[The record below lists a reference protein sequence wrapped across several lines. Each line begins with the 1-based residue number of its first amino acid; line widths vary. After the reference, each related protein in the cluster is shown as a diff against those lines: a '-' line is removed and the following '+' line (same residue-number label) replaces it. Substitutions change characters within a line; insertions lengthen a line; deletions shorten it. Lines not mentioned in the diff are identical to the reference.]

1 MKTSE
6 NDANRMLAKVTAFPF
21 GAGRRCAYG
30 AGLFLLLPGLA
41 ACSYRASD
49 KAALHAKTVA
59 SESYAMAVAKP
70 QVSLSRESNISLD
83 MQAARTPP
91 STYAAHASASVGARM
106 MLGERSSNEIASS
119 LKRVVGDAS
128 VTLRLLSTA
137 DIPLSVSAVGV
148 NTGGE
153 SMSIVGAVGEKS
165 GFNGL
170 WSLGALALIAIV
182 GAGLVHY
189 LRKRSDTQNGGHG
202 LATVKTAPIP
212 LQDHVELFEDA
223 TRVPP
228 ESVSPAATTD
238 VEPMRLT
245 FSSLEWS
252 CQAPGYER
260 NEHWDMSAPV
270 DFLPASMSAYVSPI
284 VHAMSELFSEAM
296 AEEYTQIL
304 EEGAETSVT
313 VSEGGRFS
321 DLFNQLEAI
330 ATRGGEAI
338 PALLIERDSSLP
350 DVIRT
355 SREPVP
361 SAILAAWERSLR
373 KAMPDANT
381 LTLPWLLIST
391 LLLQADEADQ
401 HETESLYEEAEKW
414 VDLSMASDIERSAAW
429 LARHIDIDL
438 RRTRRQKGAA
448 RLLSLR
454 SMQSRYAQAL
464 ARGEPPLLFAW
475 VDVLIFWAEC
485 QFGNAA
491 LARYAEAEAMCI
503 RLCELPDSADIA
515 QRRRAEILRQRATI
529 EEGGARLKSLD
540 TAQTL
545 LDLLYERVPSGN
557 NALAVAVTALARGN
571 VLPSEQ
577 AKEAYSHA
585 LTHAFMA
592 EGAPH
597 LRAEGL
603 QCRLAVQWAYENLPG
618 MPVQS
623 DVAIGLAS
631 RLEALHVQHPDT
643 VQCMAQVYLRHADFA
658 HATALCE
665 KAWRNGR
672 ATPALLATWQEAC
685 RRWAS
690 ASTQPEQLMAQ
701 QQAMRQLSIANAMR

>member
-6 NDANRMLAKVTAFPF
+6 NDANRMLAKVAAFPF
-21 GAGRRCAYG
+21 GAGRRCVYG
-30 AGLFLLLPGLA
+30 AGLFMLIPGLV
-41 ACSYRASD
+41 ACSNRASD
-49 KAALHAKTVA
+49 KAALHAKTLA
-59 SESYAMAVAKP
+59 SESYAMTVAKP
-70 QVSLSRESNISLD
+70 QASLSRESNISLD
-83 MQAARTPP
+83 RQAARTSP
-91 STYAAHASASVGARM
+91 SIYGAHVSAPVGARM
-106 MLGERSSNEIASS
+106 ILDERSSNGMASS
-119 LKRVVGDAS
+119 LDRVVGDAS

-137 DIPLSVSAVGV
+137 DIPHSVGAVEV
-148 NTGGE
+148 NAGGE
-153 SMSIVGAVGEKS
+153 SVSITRVVKERS
-165 GFNGL
+165 EFNRL
-170 WSLGALALIAIV
+170 WSLGVLALIAIV
-182 GAGLVHY
+182 GAGLAHH
-189 LRKRSDTQNGGHG
+189 LRKRFDRKNETHDPAS
-202 LATVKTAPIP
+202 VKTVPP
-212 LQDHVELFEDA
+212 QNNVKPFEDA
-223 TRVPP
+223 TRVQP
-228 ESVSPAATTD
+228 ESVSAAVATD
-238 VEPMRLT
+238 VEPTLFA
-245 FSSLEWS
+245 FSSLTWS
-252 CQAPGYER
+252 YRAPDYER
-260 NEHWDMSAPV
+260 NEHWDVSTPV
-270 DFLPASMSAYVSPI
+270 DFLPASMSAYVSP
-284 VHAMSELFSEAM
+284 VAHARSELLSEAM
-296 AEEYTQIL
+296 AEEATQFL
-304 EEGAETSVT
+304 EEDAETSMT
-313 VSEGGRFS
+313 VSEDGSLS
-321 DLFNQLEAI
+321 DLFDQLEAI
-330 ATRGGEAI
+330 ATRDNEAI
-338 PALLIERDSSLP
+338 PALCIERDSSLP

-355 SREPVP
+355 SRQPVP
-361 SAILAAWERSLR
+361 SFILDAWECSLR

-391 LLLQADEADQ
+391 LLLQADEADH

-414 VDLSMASDIERSAAW
+414 VDLSMASDVERSAAW

-438 RRTRRQKGAA
+438 RRARRQKGAA

-464 ARGEPPLLFAW
+464 ARDEPPLLFAW
-475 VDVLIFWAEC
+475 VDVLMFWAEC

-503 RLCELPDSADIA
+503 RLCERPDSADIA
-515 QRRRAEILRQRATI
+515 QRRRAEILRQRAMI

-545 LDLLYERVPSGN
+545 LDLLYERVPSGD

-571 VLPSEQ
+571 VLPCEQ

-592 EGAPH
+592 EGEPH

-623 DVAIGLAS
+623 DVAIGLAA
-631 RLEALHVQHPDT
+631 RLEALHVRHPET
-643 VQCMAQVYLRHADFA
+643 VRCMAQVYLRHADFA

-665 KAWRNGR
+665 KSWRNGC
-672 ATPALLATWQEAC
+672 ATPALLTIWQEAC

>member
-6 NDANRMLAKVTAFPF
+6 NDANRMLAKVTAFPS
-21 GAGRRCAYG
+21 GAGRGCAYC
-30 AGLFLLLPGLA
+30 AGLFMLIQGLV
-41 ACSYRASD
+41 ACSHRSPDRA
-49 KAALHAKTVA
+49 AVHAKTLA

-70 QVSLSRESNISLD
+70 QVSLSRESHASLN
-83 MQAARTPP
+83 APP
-91 STYAAHASASVGARM
+91 TTYAAHASASVGART
-106 MLGERSSNEIASS
+106 MLDERSGSGMASS
-119 LKRVVGDAS
+119 LDRVVGDAS
-128 VTLRLLSTA
+128 VTLGLMLAA

-148 NTGGE
+148 NAAGK
-153 SMSIVGAVGEKS
+153 SMSIAGVVDEKS

-170 WSLGALALIAIV
+170 WALGALALIATV

-189 LRKRSDTQNGGHG
+189 LRKRSNTQNEGHG

-212 LQDHVELFEDA
+212 LQDYVELFEDS
-223 TRVPP
+223 TRLPP
-228 ESVSPAATTD
+228 EFVSTDATTA
-238 VEPMRLT
+238 VESTLFT
-245 FSSLEWS
+245 FSSLTWS
-252 CQAPGYER
+252 YRAPDYER
-260 NEHWDMSAPV
+260 NEHWDMSTPV
-270 DFLPASMSAYVSPI
+270 DFLTASMSAHVSP
-284 VHAMSELFSEAM
+284 VVQAMNELFSEAM
-296 AEEYTQIL
+296 AEQDTQIL
-304 EEGAETSVT
+304 EEGAETSAT
-313 VSEGGRFS
+313 GSEGGPLS
-321 DLFNQLEAI
+321 DLFDQLEAI
-330 ATRGGEAI
+330 ATRDGMDI
-338 PALLIERDSSLP
+338 PALFIERDSALP
-350 DVIRT
+350 NVIRT

-401 HETESLYEEAEKW
+401 HETESFYEEAGKW
-414 VDLSMASDIERSAAW
+414 VDLSMASDVERSATW

-448 RLLSLR
+448 RVLSLR

-475 VDVLIFWAEC
+475 IDVLMFWAEC

-503 RLCELPDSADIA
+503 RVCELPDSADIA
-515 QRRRAEILRQRATI
+515 QRRRAEILRRRATI

-545 LDLLYERVPSGN
+545 LDLLYERVPSGD

-592 EGAPH
+592 EGVPH

-618 MPVQS
+618 IPVQS

-672 ATPALLATWQEAC
+672 ATPALLTTWQEAC